1 MTEKPVIPK
10 VRRWADGSIMHD
22 YVFEN
27 EPDEA
32 TVERFANMSS
42 EKRQDMRR
50 RMRRIIDDDD
60 DDDDDDALVGFEDP
74 E

>member
-1 MTEKPVIPK
+1 MIDIDKIIPK
-10 VRRWADGSIMHD
+10 VRHWADGSIMHD

-27 EPDEA
+27 EPDET
-32 TVERFANMSS
+32 TVLRWAGMSD
-42 EKRQDMRR
+42 EKRQDLRG
-50 RMRRIIDDDD
+50 RMRRII

>member
-1 MTEKPVIPK
+1 MIENIFPK

-22 YVFEN
+22 RVFEN

-32 TVERFANMSS
+32 TVLRFANMSA
-42 EKRQDMRR
+42 EKRHDMRR
-50 RMRRIIDDDD
+50 QMRWII
-60 DDDDDDALVGFEDP
+60 DDDDALVGFEDP

>member
-1 MTEKPVIPK
+1 MIENIIPK

-42 EKRQDMRR
+42 DKRQDMRR

-60 DDDDDDALVGFEDP
+60 EALVGHCQTNAS
-74 E
+74 